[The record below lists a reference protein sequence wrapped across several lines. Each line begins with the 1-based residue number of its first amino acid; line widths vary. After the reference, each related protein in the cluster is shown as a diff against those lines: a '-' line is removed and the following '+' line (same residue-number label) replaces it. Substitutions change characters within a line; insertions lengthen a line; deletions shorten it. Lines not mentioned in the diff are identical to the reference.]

1 MSHLENELR
10 SALSREEPSGDFADR
25 VLQAIPSHPVT
36 LVLVPKRPRAARTW
50 LATAAAVTIASGAL
64 WFVATQQSSNGP
76 DIVGGVTNVGVPG
89 PKNPIFEG
97 GTDRQG
103 PATTG
108 PEQVEPTVSNPK
120 SVQPPRVRRIR
131 RSVPTQATVSTR
143 EQDAEAFLAARQ
155 LCLALTITNAK
166 LRVAQRGITDRSEL
180 PTT

>member
-1 MSHLENELR
+1 MSDLENELR

-25 VLQAIPSHPVT
+25 VLQAIPSQPVT

-64 WFVATQQSSNGP
+64 WFVATQQSHGP

-143 EQDAEAFLAARQ
+143 EQDADAYLAARQ
-155 LCLALTITNAK
+155 LRLALTITNAK

>member
-25 VLQAIPSHPVT
+25 VLQAIPSQPAT
-36 LVLVPKRPRAARTW
+36 LVLVPKRPRTARTW

-64 WFVATQQSSNGP
+64 WFVATQQSQEP
-76 DIVGGVTNVGVPG
+76 DIVGGVTNMGVPG

-103 PATTG
+103 QTTTG
-108 PEQVEPTVSNPK
+108 PGQIEPPISNPRPE
-120 SVQPPRVRRIR
+120 QAPRVRRIR
-131 RSVPTQATVSTR
+131 RSVPAQSTVSTR
-143 EQDAEAFLAARQ
+143 EQDADAYLAARQ
-155 LCLALTITNAK
+155 LRLALTITNAK